1 MWTAVQ
7 VKSELLQ
14 RQETPQRWH
23 AQRGVST
30 LLHLCAFTLSRL
42 KVFCLLIPAHTME
55 KSTAVKI
62 TTRPNGT
69 ATIVDVAGEIT
80 LFNAPELRKVLMDLL
95 KVSKAPRVIVNMAN
109 AAYID
114 SAGVACLVEALKV
127 ARESKIGLALFGLN
141 CVAKE
146 VFELTRLI
154 TVFEVYGTEEEAV
167 RGVRVAPSGA
177 TA

>member
-1 MWTAVQ
+1 MWTVVQ

-14 RQETPQRWH
+14 RQETPQYWR
-23 AQRGVST
+23 AQRGVSM
-30 LLHLCAFTLSRL
+30 LLHLCAFTLSQL
-42 KVFCLLIPAHTME
+42 KVSCLLISAGTME

-62 TTRPNGT
+62 TTRPSGI
-69 ATIVDVAGEIT
+69 ATIVDVTGEIT
-80 LFNAPELRKVLMDLL
+80 LFNAPELRKALMGLL
-95 KVSKAPRVIVNMAN
+95 KVSKVPRVIVNMTN

-127 ARESKIGLALFGLN
+127 ARESKIGLALFGLS

-154 TVFEVYGTEEEAV
+154 TVFEVYGTEEDAV
-167 RGVRVAPSGA
+167 RGVRPAPSSA